1 MLHLLQYA
9 FFIDL
14 HQAFL
19 TITGAQLIKR
29 LKYETLTV
37 KRARGNKAWMFCQ
50 ETNGLYAVGEGG

>member
-1 MLHLLQYA
+1 MR

-29 LKYETLTV
+29 LKYETLPV
-37 KRARGNKAWMFCQ
+37 KRARGNKAQLCCQ
-50 ETNGLYAVGEGG
+50 GTDGLYADGEGG